1 MTAVG
6 AMTAVG
12 VVVPARDEQDRV
24 VECLRSVRRSLAALP
39 PTTATA
45 VQVVLDRCTDT
56 TPELVDAELSRWPG
70 AASVRVVA
78 LGGRRAG
85 RALGSGPAHIVAGT
99 GVGAVRDLGVRM
111 LLGRLRRHRPDRVW
125 LLHTDAD
132 TTVPEDWAAAHLRA
146 AHGGACGVAGVA
158 DLRSPALSAAALAHY
173 RAVLDAGLDGAEH
186 HHVYGANLGVRADA
200 YLAVGGFPTDG
211 AGEDHG
217 LWARLRAAGYPL
229 ASPRSLR
236 VATSARLR
244 GRAEGGLADLLRSLE
259 AGPEPALDVADGG
272 DAPTG

>member
-1 MTAVG
+1 VTA
-6 AMTAVG
+6 ARRIEAVA
-12 VVVPARDEQDRV
+12 VVVPARDEQERV

-39 PTTATA
+39 PATATA
-45 VQVVLDRCTDT
+45 VAVVLDRCTDA
-56 TPELVDAELSRWPG
+56 TPELVAAELSGWPG
-70 AASVRVVA
+70 ASSVRVAA

-85 RALGSGPAHIVAGT
+85 RALGAGPAHIVAGT
-99 GVGAVRDLGVRM
+99 GVGAVRDVGVR
-111 LLGRLRRHRPDRVW
+111 LLLRRLRRHRRDRVW

-146 AHGGACGVAGVA
+146 ARGGACGVAGVA
-158 DLRSPALSAAALAHY
+158 DLGSPTLSTAAAAHY
-173 RAVLDAGLDGAEH
+173 RAVVDAGLDGAEH

-200 YLAVGGFPTDG
+200 YLAVGGFPADG

-217 LWARLRAAGYPL
+217 LWARLRVAGYPL
-229 ASPRSLR
+229 ASPRSVR
-236 VATSARLR
+236 VTTSARLR

-259 AGPEPALDVADGG
+259 AGPGPALDAADGS